1 MRIDEMLVRNARM
14 YTNEISLVERNAIRG
29 TRREITWKQFEER
42 ANKMANALTER
53 DVKKGDKVLLLMH
66 NCIHWFESF
75 FGIIRTGAWIVPLN
89 YRFTGEDIKYCN
101 DICEAKVLIY
111 GQEFAEKVQTTES
124 KLPSVENYICV
135 GESLQK
141 DTEEFE
147 QVMDESSD
155 KIPQV
160 EIRDEDGCG
169 LYFTAGTTG
178 PPKGVLLTHK
188 NMESAAITVCI
199 NERKRHSDNFVFL
212 APLYHVG
219 STMRWFG
226 NLIVGSRGTMLI
238 GTKPEYILEAMSKE
252 KGTILMLVVPWARD
266 IVEAL
271 ERGEIRK
278 EGYDLNRW
286 RLVTLGAQPIPAS
299 LVMQWK
305 EYFPEVQ
312 YDTGYG
318 LTETAGTGVIHLGLE
333 NWRKAP
339 AIGKPG
345 FNWEARIVD
354 EKDNE
359 VALGE
364 VGELI
369 VKGNGVMK
377 EYYKNPEETAK
388 ALKGGWLHT
397 GDLAKVDEEGFIYL
411 VERKKD
417 LIISGGE
424 NIYPIDV
431 ESVLVR
437 HRKIHDAALIGVPD
451 ERLGEIPVAIVE
463 VKTGETLTQE
473 EVTLF
478 CEDNIPRYRRPR
490 RIIFGKVPRTLT
502 GKIEKHILRE
512 EYKREIII

>member
-1 MRIDEMLVRNARM
+1 MRIDEMLARNARM
-14 YTNEISLVERNAIRG
+14 YPNEISLVERNTIKG
-29 TRREITWKQFEER
+29 TRKEITWKQFEER
-42 ANKMANALTER
+42 ANKMANALMER
-53 DVKKGDKVLLLMH
+53 GVKKSDKVLLLMY
-66 NCIHWFESF
+66 NCINWFESF
-75 FGIIRTGAWIVPLN
+75 FGIIRTGAWVIPLN
-89 YRFTGEDIKYCN
+89 YRFTSEDIKYCN
-101 DICEAKVLIY
+101 DLCQAKVLIY
-111 GQEFAEKVQTTES
+111 GQEFFERVQTIES
-124 KLPSVENYICV
+124 KLPSIENYICV
-135 GESLQK
+135 GEGLQK
-141 DTEEFE
+141 GAEEFE
-147 QVMDESSD
+147 KVMGESSEE
-155 KIPQV
+155 IPQV
-160 EIRDEDGCG
+160 VVRDEDSSG

-178 PPKGVLLTHK
+178 PPKAVLLTHK
-188 NMESAAITVCI
+188 NMESAAITVCV
-199 NERKRHSDNFVFL
+199 NECKRHDDNFVFL

-226 NLIVGSRGTMLI
+226 NLIVGGRGTMLL
-238 GTKPEYILEAMSKE
+238 GTRPEYILEAMSKE

-278 EGYDLNRW
+278 EDYDLSHW

-318 LTETAGTGVIHLGLE
+318 LTETAGTGVIHLGVE

-354 EKDNE
+354 ENDND

-369 VKGNGVMK
+369 VKGNGIMK

-437 HRKIHDAALIGVPD
+437 HPKIHDAALIGVPD

-463 VKTGETLTQE
+463 VKIGKTLTQE
-473 EVTLF
+473 EVRLF
-478 CEDNIPRYRRPR
+478 CEDSMPRYRRPR

-502 GKIEKHILRE
+502 GKIEKHVLRE
-512 EYKREIII
+512 KYKRETI